1 MPHGALIIITREVWR
16 VSALIQN
23 GVPAYSVLVR
33 EALFFV
39 GIQVLITFNY
49 GHKYV
54 RDTVWQKKKSSK
66 PSTKPYLLLEHYP
79 SLYKTW
85 MSVNRTI
92 NEPNDIPARAWLS
105 KREQSQVSGVIS
117 NLHCDSGSIQ
127 QFMHISQT
135 GNQTIMPTSHSNGML
150 EVFLKF

>member
-49 GHKYV
+49 GHSLV
-54 RDTVWQKKKSSK
+54 CERHSMTKKSSK

-135 GNQTIMPTSHSNGML
+135 IMPTSHSNGTL

>member
-1 MPHGALIIITREVWR
+1 
-16 VSALIQN
+16 
-23 GVPAYSVLVR
+23 
-33 EALFFV
+33 
-39 GIQVLITFNY
+39 
-49 GHKYV
+49 
-54 RDTVWQKKKSSK
+54 
-66 PSTKPYLLLEHYP
+66 
-79 SLYKTW
+79 
-85 MSVNRTI
+85 MSVNRTV